1 MRLVVG
7 SCRVD
12 EEHAWGQMPTA
23 PSRIDDML
31 ANEGLTTPG
40 GPDGA
45 VRLPRTCLHLSAMTT
60 GLRDLR
66 AQYLWQPTG
75 LARNGLG
82 VALLIN
88 RQGPANRVGVGHRN
102 VRPPRRFEP
111 SSNIT
116 RRRPTQL
123 EPCVLI
129 VRGSSLAIKTR
140 RGQPRAGPSAA
151 HRGK

>member
-31 ANEGLTTPG
+31 ADVGLTTPG

-60 GLRDLR
+60 GLRCGLR
-66 AQYLWQPTG
+66 HATQPTHSADSKPTTG
-75 LARNGLG
+75 RLEGGYRGTICVRN
-82 VALLIN
+82 
-88 RQGPANRVGVGHRN
+88 
-102 VRPPRRFEP
+102 
-111 SSNIT
+111 T
-116 RRRPTQL
+116 
-123 EPCVLI
+123 
-129 VRGSSLAIKTR
+129 
-140 RGQPRAGPSAA
+140 
-151 HRGK
+151 